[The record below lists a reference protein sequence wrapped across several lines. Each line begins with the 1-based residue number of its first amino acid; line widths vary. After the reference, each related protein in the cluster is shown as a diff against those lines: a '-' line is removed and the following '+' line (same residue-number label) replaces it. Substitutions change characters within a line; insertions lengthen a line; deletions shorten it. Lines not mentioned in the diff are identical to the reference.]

1 MGQYFLDTQYSRA
14 IPFSACPG
22 LFLGKLKELLM
33 YLCKKLMVS
42 FPDSKQIFFWFPHN
56 LLYYNFVEYSL
67 CYNRLTRFVLSC
79 QLRISQF
86 KFGKTKEESLNF
98 SIASRLWLCFGY
110 NQSFHNTSL
119 SLYPW
124 RWTFENKARM
134 REDIGITTMKVK
146 NDEKNVNVH
155 SWNIVN

>member
-1 MGQYFLDTQYSRA
+1 MN
-14 IPFSACPG
+14 
-22 LFLGKLKELLM
+22 M
-33 YLCKKLMVS
+33 CKKLVVS
-42 FPDSKQIFFWFPHN
+42 FPVSRQIFFFDFPTIFYIN
-56 LLYYNFVEYSL
+56 SVEYSF
-67 CYNRLTRFVLSC
+67 CYNRLKRFVLSC

-86 KFGKTKEESLNF
+86 KLGKTKEESFNF